1 MIKGSIQ
8 EEDLTIV
15 NIYALNIGT
24 SQYKGQLLTS
34 IKRKINSSSMI
45 VEDINIP
52 VTAMGRTYRR
62 KINKAT
68 KALSDTLDQ
77 IDLTDIYRTFYPEV
91 AEYAFFSSAHGIF
104 SRIDHILVHRSSLHK
119 LKKKLKLFQGFS
131 LKTVL

>member
-34 IKRKINSSSMI
+34 IKIKINSSSMI

-62 KINKAT
+62 KINKST
-68 KALSDTLDQ
+68 KTLSDTLDRKN
-77 IDLTDIYRTFYPEV
+77 ITDNYRTYYHKAPE
-91 AEYAFFSSAHGIF
+91 YTDFSSAHGIF